1 MAICQEQ
8 YNDMMIFWIKKW
20 YLGLNRAET
29 ARKIQEITD
38 QGSECGNGGSGLAV
52 AVPGQQGEFIPE
64 SPALKHIQNDLDPG
78 VIHQVGGGPDVQR
91 IAPGHHQAFLH
102 EGKPHDQGTTGPGH
116 FPAGKGHI
124 GFLSRL
130 VVQVQVGQVGFAP
143 GQAAMAAW
151 VEPNRQNARSLGKV
165 NRPSNGVVNMVVRIQ

>member
-52 AVPGQQGEFIPE
+52 AVPGQQG
-64 SPALKHIQNDLDPG
+64 G
-78 VIHQVGGGPDVQR
+78 V
-91 IAPGHHQAFLH
+91 
-102 EGKPHDQGTTGPGH
+102 
-116 FPAGKGHI
+116 
-124 GFLSRL
+124 
-130 VVQVQVGQVGFAP
+130 
-143 GQAAMAAW
+143 M
-151 VEPNRQNARSLGKV
+151 
-165 NRPSNGVVNMVVRIQ
+165 